1 MKLILILTSKIVAF
15 MSQKSRTHTLKRRRT
30 QNESLF
36 GAIIGPF
43 SFETEQEEA
52 VTVNDN
58 DYQAM
63 LNEFFSQKLKS
74 RY

>member
-15 MSQKSRTHTLKRRRT
+15 GPQKTRTHTYKDDAPKT
-30 QNESLF
+30 LF
-36 GAIIGPF
+36 GGIIEPF

-58 DYQAM
+58 GYQAM